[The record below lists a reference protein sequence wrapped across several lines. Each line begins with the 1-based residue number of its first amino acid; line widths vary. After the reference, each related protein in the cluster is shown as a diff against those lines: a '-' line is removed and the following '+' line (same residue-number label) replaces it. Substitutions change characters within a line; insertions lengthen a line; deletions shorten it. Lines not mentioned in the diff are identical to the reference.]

1 MSLFQEKR
9 TGEDRRAT
17 EGEAEA
23 RRVERRSGERRQI
36 ERVSAG
42 LARHSYVLPWLTE
55 PPVGVAA
62 LTRLLSR

>member
-17 EGEAEA
+17 EGESEA

-36 ERVSAG
+36 EMAEISFIEWASQF
-42 LARHSYVLPWLTE
+42 ASYKKQS
-55 PPVGVAA
+55 GGIK
-62 LTRLLSR
+62 

>member
-23 RRVERRSGERRQI
+23 RRVERRNGERRQI
-36 ERVSAG
+36 EMAEISFIEWASQF
-42 LARHSYVLPWLTE
+42 ASYKKQS
-55 PPVGVAA
+55 GGIK
-62 LTRLLSR
+62 

>member
-36 ERVSAG
+36 EMAEISFIEWASQF
-42 LARHSYVLPWLTE
+42 ASYKKQS
-55 PPVGVAA
+55 GGIK
-62 LTRLLSR
+62 